1 MKYHSNVIENLKMI
15 PEQHF
20 SVVIVAGGK
29 GLRAGG
35 EIPKQFQLIGGKPM
49 LMRTIEAFY
58 NFDYRMR
65 IVVVLPEEFRDFWNE
80 LCGKH
85 NFQLIHTVV
94 NGGETRFHSVKNGL
108 SEISEDEIVGIHDAA
123 RPFVS
128 KEVIERCY
136 REAFDFRCGIIPV
149 IEEKNSVR
157 ILTGYESKIF
167 DRSRI
172 RIVQTPQVFPADLLK
187 NAYKTPYRIEFTDD
201 ASVAED
207 DGIQIKLVEG
217 DEKNIKITTPFDLE
231 FADFLYRN
239 NFD

>member
-1 MKYHSNVIENLKMI
+1 MI
-15 PEQHF
+15 SEQHF

-35 EIPKQFQLIGGKPM
+35 EIPKQFQPIGGKPI

-65 IVVVLPEEFRDFWNE
+65 MVVVLPEEFRFFWDE
-80 LCGKH
+80 LCERH
-85 NFQLIHTVV
+85 NFRLPHTLI

-108 SEISEDEIVGIHDAA
+108 SEIREEEMGGIHDAA

-128 KEVIERCY
+128 KEVIGRCY

-157 ILTGYESKIF
+157 ILAAYENRAVDRKKI
-167 DRSRI
+167 RV
-172 RIVQTPQVFPADLLK
+172 VQTPQVFPADLLK
-187 NAYKTPYRIEFTDD
+187 NAYETPYREEFTDD

-207 DGIQIKLVEG
+207 SGIQIKLVKG
-217 DEKNIKITTPFDLE
+217 DERNIKITTPLDLK
-231 FADFLYRN
+231 FADYLCRN
-239 NFD
+239 NLV

>member
-1 MKYHSNVIENLKMI
+1 MI

-35 EIPKQFQLIGGKPM
+35 DIPKQFQPIGGKPM
-49 LMRTIEAFY
+49 LMHTIEAFY

-65 IVVVLPEEFRDFWNE
+65 IVVVLPDEFRDLWYE
-80 LCGKH
+80 LCEKH
-85 NFQLIHTVV
+85 DFKIQHTIVS
-94 NGGETRFHSVKNGL
+94 GGETRFHSVKNGL

-149 IEEKNSVR
+149 IEEKTVFEFSPETKANLS
-157 ILTGYESKIF
+157 
-167 DRSRI
+167 
-172 RIVQTPQVFPADLLK
+172 IVSGFV
-187 NAYKTPYRIEFTDD
+187 
-201 ASVAED
+201 
-207 DGIQIKLVEG
+207 
-217 DEKNIKITTPFDLE
+217 
-231 FADFLYRN
+231 
-239 NFD
+239 

>member
-1 MKYHSNVIENLKMI
+1 MI

-35 EIPKQFQLIGGKPM
+35 DIPKQFQPIGGKPM
-49 LMRTIEAFY
+49 LMHTIEAFY

-65 IVVVLPEEFRDFWNE
+65 IVVVLPDEFRDLWYE
-80 LCGKH
+80 LCEKH
-85 NFQLIHTVV
+85 DFKIQHTIVS
-94 NGGETRFHSVKNGL
+94 GGETRFHSVKNGL

-157 ILTGYESKIF
+157 ILTGYESKPF
-167 DRSRI
+167 DRI
-172 RIVQTPQVFPADLLK
+172 RIRVVQTPQVFPADLLK
-187 NAYKTPYRIEFTDD
+187 NAYETPYREEFTDD

-217 DEKNIKITTPFDLE
+217 DEKNIKITTSFDLKL
-231 FADFLYRN
+231 ADF
-239 NFD
+239 FVQK

>member
-1 MKYHSNVIENLKMI
+1 MI

-35 EIPKQFQLIGGKPM
+35 DIPKQFQPIGSKPM
-49 LMRTIEAFY
+49 LMHTIEAFY

-65 IVVVLPEEFRDFWNE
+65 IVVVLPDEFRDLWYE
-80 LCGKH
+80 LCEKH
-85 NFQLIHTVV
+85 DFKIQHTIVS
-94 NGGETRFHSVKNGL
+94 GGETRFHSVKNGL

-157 ILTGYESKIF
+157 ILTGYESKPF
-167 DRSRI
+167 DRTRI
-172 RIVQTPQVFPADLLK
+172 RVVQTPQVFPADLLK
-187 NAYKTPYRIEFTDD
+187 NAYETPYREEFTDD

-217 DEKNIKITTPFDLE
+217 DEKNIKITTSFDLKL
-231 FADFLYRN
+231 ADF
-239 NFD
+239 FVQK

>member
-1 MKYHSNVIENLKMI
+1 MI
-15 PEQHF
+15 SEQHF

-35 EIPKQFQLIGGKPM
+35 EIPKQFQPIGGKPI

-65 IVVVLPEEFRDFWNE
+65 MVVVLPEEFRFFWDE
-80 LCGKH
+80 LCERH
-85 NFQLIHTVV
+85 NFRLPHTLI

-108 SEISEDEIVGIHDAA
+108 SEIREEEMVGIHDAA

-128 KEVIERCY
+128 KEVIGRCY

-157 ILTGYESKIF
+157 ILAAYENRAVDRKKI
-167 DRSRI
+167 RV
-172 RIVQTPQVFPADLLK
+172 VQTPQVFPADLLK
-187 NAYKTPYRIEFTDD
+187 AAYETPYREKFTDD

-207 DGIQIKLVEG
+207 NGIQIRLVEG
-217 DEKNIKITTPFDLE
+217 DEKNIKITTPLDLK
-231 FADFLYRN
+231 FADYLCQYN
-239 NFD
+239 LV